1 MRYAEI
7 PPRMKEMLRDVQPQP
22 VSFEYRPLPE
32 SRASSRSDYV
42 ELSRSLPLGLLNA
55 KRPKRSSRY
64 NRKIYSEI
72 SGGKGFS
79 ALNEEIVYKSF
90 STDISPDPNWPV
102 SRDPAFYDLGMFQC
116 WAADERAYAILT
128 ELGIMTPGYT
138 KPVYELTSKGK
149 KLPLATLVDFP
160 AADVIDY
167 DRSAANWSVIQP
179 LEGQANIWENYI
191 YLPHPVP
198 RAVQTVLRD
207 GNFGAPIVRERH
219 ALNVVFAHRAVLEK
233 LQAAG
238 IQGPDY
244 SVLAEIA

>member
-1 MRYAEI
+1 MRYAEL
-7 PPRMKEMLRDVQPQP
+7 PPRMRETLRDVQPQP

-32 SRASSRSDYV
+32 SRASSRNDYV
-42 ELSRSLPLGLLNA
+42 VLSGSLPHGLLNA

-64 NRKIYSEI
+64 NGKVYSEI

-79 ALNEEIVYKSF
+79 SLNEEIVYKSF
-90 STDISPDPNWPV
+90 STDLSPDPNYPV
-102 SRDPAFYDLGMFQC
+102 SRDPTFYFSRHFQC
-116 WAADERAYAILT
+116 WAANERVYGILT
-128 ELGIMTPGYT
+128 ELGVMVPSYT

-167 DRSAANWSVIQP
+167 DRSAANWRIIKP
-179 LEGQANIWENYI
+179 LEGQANIWENYFYI
-191 YLPHPVP
+191 PVPAP

-219 ALNVVFAHRAVLEK
+219 ALNHIFVDRAVLER

-244 SVLAEIA
+244 SVLTENA